1 MLLEAVK
8 ASEAHILTEFAKLQI
23 QLKQNMHVTKVKNF
37 VIESDSDGSE
47 PEGLNE
53 KIKLHMKEVTTDK
66 EFDITVNLF
75 DTIEQVKAQIENQ
88 EGLPSQSYRLIF
100 NGKTLKGQYNCR
112 DYNIKDESRLLIMI
126 RLQGGGIS
134 ILVTCVVVFAFTI

>member
-1 MLLEAVK
+1 MK
-8 ASEAHILTEFAKLQI
+8 ASEARILTEFAKLQL

-53 KIKLHMKEVTTDK
+53 KIKLHMKEVTK
-66 EFDITVNLF
+66 GREFDITVKLF
-75 DTIEQVKAQIENQ
+75 DTIEEVKAQIENQ
-88 EGLPSQSYRLIF
+88 EDLPSQSYRLIF

-112 DYNIKDESRLLIMI
+112 DYNIKDESRLLILI

-134 ILVTCVVVFAFTI
+134 ISIMYVVVFVFAI